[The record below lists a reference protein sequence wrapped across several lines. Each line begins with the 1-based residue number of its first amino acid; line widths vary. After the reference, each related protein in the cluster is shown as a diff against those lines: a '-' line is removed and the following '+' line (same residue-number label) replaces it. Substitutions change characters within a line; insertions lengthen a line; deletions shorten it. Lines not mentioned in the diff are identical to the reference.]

1 MEGRLPETVLKAERG
16 ASPGVL
22 KAERI
27 RLTPFRKP
35 LALLAKRRKSPELK
49 ALAQS
54 LAVS

>member
-1 MEGRLPETVLKAERG
+1 MYKFAILAHGG
-16 ASPGVL
+16 ASSRDDPEGG
-22 KAERI
+22 AGI